1 MPNTGFRADSMLM
14 NSWVADINKNITFIS
29 ASLKKN
35 LGELGHNFE
44 MVGEIYK
51 IKDGTNEEILTIKKL
66 FEKILHINVNLQG
79 KIFEHL
85 DNLKEDNFK
94 KNYRDD
100 DGDCKIIFEPAIE
113 VIGHKE
119 VSQIQLWGIKVL
131 HNDGIQLKKL
141 GGERAG
147 DDRRVDVI
155 IVAQISGGKIEGF
168 QGQLQDSWPRLQ
180 AIYKSA
186 TKSAAMKLIGR
197 SLSHNIGS
205 HALYHINQA
214 EKNETEKYT
223 GEERSEFA
231 VYLQNRMELVN
242 ALAMEMPLSPIPV
255 NLESTFNDFNKNVM
269 LLNNLCKTEGVE
281 KIKIDFHANETKKVV
296 IPGGILGL
304 HCLYIIIENIARDA
318 AKHER
323 PDLKIYI
330 EVKVDAKKTT
340 KILDYS
346 PQKSKDFYKNKYLE
360 ISDEAG
366 KVKDTIKILESKE
379 NTITLEKEFN
389 FENDW
394 KARVFENMPLKI
406 SVITKEL
413 ENYIEVSIG
422 CPMKGQKSDVDEN
435 IFKRFNEI
443 CNDGRIAD
451 AMGNIRGMNYG
462 VLERLV
468 CASILRGLRPD
479 ELLPGLTGRE
489 GYPEQDEKKYHLGM
503 TLPHSEKQHLLL
515 RVSKKEF
522 KDDLDQTMTNVQWS
536 FYLKKRVDPV
546 FIVNQ
551 YQKKEG
557 FNLQNIKEIN
567 KNIEKDTQIHGEA
580 CVIDHELEP
589 DNVIKLFKFRFNLP
603 HLTYNLK
610 PSASPPETVNSFF
623 YPTQEINLI
632 EDIYKCEVQ
641 RLTKKYDLILDEA
654 NLKFLNAPIVIKRHP
669 NHDYTNRIN
678 NLKCDCDCSKD
689 RILNYYQDGNRH
701 YDYFEGYNGGD
712 DLDFQWNNVDKIRLL
727 QAALTRILVVDE
739 RLGEV
744 GSNMDKEVNGITPR
758 EKWALRGVDIFKLYQ
773 EDIYSSVQID
783 IEKVC
788 KREKYNFVLVH
799 YGVLEKTKN
808 IKALLEILNGS
819 DKKRGLCET
828 LIIHSGR
835 SKPVC
840 QENMQNFKFTPFSNV
855 EHFINSKTVSKYSLV
870 EFLLNL

>member
-14 NSWVADINKNITFIS
+14 YSWVADINKNITFIS

-66 FEKILHINVNLQG
+66 FEKILHIKEYLQG

-131 HNDGIQLKKL
+131 HNDGIQLKKQD
-141 GGERAG
+141 GERAG

-205 HALYHINQA
+205 HALYHISQA

-223 GEERSEFA
+223 GEQRSEFA
-231 VYLQNRMELVN
+231 AYLQNRMELVN

-255 NLESTFNDFNKNVM
+255 SLESTFENFNKNVM

-281 KIKIDFHANETKKVV
+281 KIKIDFHANRTKEVV

-323 PDLKIYI
+323 PDLKKYI
-330 EVKVDAKKTT
+330 EVKVDAKKSN

-346 PQKSKDFYKNKYLE
+346 TQKRKDFYRDKYLE

-366 KVKDTIKILESKE
+366 KVKDTIKILESNE

-406 SVITKEL
+406 SVNTKEL

-422 CPMKGQKSDVDEN
+422 CPMKGKKSDVDQT
-435 IFKRFNEI
+435 IFERFNEI

-468 CASILRGLRPD
+468 CASILRGFRPD

-489 GYPEQDEKKYHLGM
+489 GYPEQDEKKYYLGM
-503 TLPHSEKQHLLL
+503 TLPHSEKQLPLLS
-515 RVSKKEF
+515 VSKQG
-522 KDDLDQTMTNVQWS
+522 DLDQKMTKVQWS
-536 FYLKKRVDPV
+536 FYLKKRVDTV

-551 YQKKEG
+551 DQKKEG
-557 FNLQNIKEIN
+557 FNFKNIKEIN
-567 KNIEKDTQIHGEA
+567 KNIEKNTQIQGEA
-580 CVIDHELEP
+580 CVIDEELEP
-589 DNVIKLFKFRFNLP
+589 ENVKKLFKFRFNLP

-610 PSASPPETVNSFF
+610 PIASPPETVNSFF

-641 RLTKKYDLILDEA
+641 RLTEKYDLKLDES
-654 NLKFLNAPIVIKRHP
+654 NLKFENAPIVIKRHP

-678 NLKCDCDCSKD
+678 NLKCHCDCSKD

-758 EKWALRGVDIFKLYQ
+758 EKWALRGVDILKLYQ
-773 EDIYSSVQID
+773 DDIYSSVQID

-788 KREKYNFVLVH
+788 RREKYNFVLVH

-835 SKPVC
+835 SKPVF

>member
-14 NSWVADINKNITFIS
+14 NSWVADIDKNITFMS

-35 LGELGHNFE
+35 LGELGHNFK

-51 IKDGTNEEILTIKKL
+51 IKDGTNEDNLTITKL
-66 FEKILHINVNLQG
+66 FKRISNINKVLQDR
-79 KIFEHL
+79 IFIHL
-85 DNLKEDNFK
+85 DNLKDENFEQKYSEDV
-94 KNYRDD
+94 
-100 DGDCKIIFEPAIE
+100 GDCKIIFEPAIQ
-113 VIGHKE
+113 VTGHNE
-119 VSQIQLWGIKVL
+119 VSKIHLWGIKVM
-131 HNDGIQLKKL
+131 HNDGFQLKQQDGKS
-141 GGERAG
+141 AG
-147 DDRRVDVI
+147 DDKRVDII
-155 IVAQISGGKIEGF
+155 IVAQINEGKIEGF

-186 TKSAAMKLIGR
+186 TKSASMKLIGR

-205 HALYHINQA
+205 HALYHINQS

-223 GEERSEFA
+223 GEQRSLFA
-231 VYLQNRMELVN
+231 AYLQNRMELVN
-242 ALAMEMPLSPIPV
+242 ALAMEMPLSPMPV
-255 NLESTFNDFNKNVM
+255 NLESALNNFNKNEM
-269 LLNNLCKTEGVE
+269 LLKNLCKTEGVE
-281 KIKIDFHANETKKVV
+281 TIKIDLHANQTKTKEVV

-323 PDLKIYI
+323 PDLKKYI
-330 EVKVDAKKTT
+330 EVKVDAKKSN

-346 PQKSKDFYKNKYLE
+346 TQKSKDFYMDKYLE

-366 KVKDTIKILESKE
+366 KVKDTIKILESNE

-422 CPMKGQKSDVDEN
+422 CPMKGEKSDVDAY
-435 IFKRFNEI
+435 IFERFNEI

-468 CASILRGLRPD
+468 CASILRGFRPD

-489 GYPEQDEKKYHLGM
+489 GYPEQDEKKYYLGM
-503 TLPHSEKQHLLL
+503 TLPHSEKQLPLLS
-515 RVSKKEF
+515 VSKQG
-522 KDDLDQTMTNVQWS
+522 DLDQKMTKVQWS
-536 FYLKKRVDPV
+536 FYLKKRVDTV

-551 YQKKEG
+551 DQKKEG
-557 FNLQNIKEIN
+557 FNFKNIKEIN
-567 KNIEKDTQIHGEA
+567 KNIEKNTQIQGEA
-580 CVIDHELEP
+580 CVIDEELEP
-589 DNVIKLFKFRFNLP
+589 ENVKKLFKFRFNLP

-610 PSASPPETVNSFF
+610 PIASPPETVNSFF

-641 RLTKKYDLILDEA
+641 RLTEKYDLKLDES
-654 NLKFLNAPIVIKRHP
+654 NLKFENAPIVIKRHP

-678 NLKCDCDCSKD
+678 NLKCHCDCSKD

-758 EKWALRGVDIFKLYQ
+758 EKWALRGVDILKLYQ
-773 EDIYSSVQID
+773 DDIYSSVQID

-788 KREKYNFVLVH
+788 RREKYNFVLVH

-835 SKPVC
+835 SKPVF